1 MVHNRMLLMDRFAQ
15 RILAFLRDET
25 GATAIEFGL
34 IIGFVSIA
42 GIAAYGALGQSFVD
56 LYTFIHGRVDDVALF
71 LSSGGSSP

>member
-1 MVHNRMLLMDRFAQ
+1 MYRIAQ
-15 RILAFLRDET
+15 QILGFLRGET

-56 LYTFIHGRVDDVALF
+56 LYTFLSGRVDFVAALV
-71 LSSGGSSP
+71 SGGGSSP